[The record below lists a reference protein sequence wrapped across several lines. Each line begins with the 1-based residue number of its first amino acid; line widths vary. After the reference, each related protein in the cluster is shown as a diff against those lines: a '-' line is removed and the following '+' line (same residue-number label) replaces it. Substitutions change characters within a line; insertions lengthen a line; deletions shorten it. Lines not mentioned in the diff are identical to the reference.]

1 MVQIRK
7 AKTQDLESILK
18 IWLEAS
24 VKAHHFIPTSFW
36 QNQLDDMRNIYLP
49 SSKNYVLEKYNTV
62 IGFASVLEDNSLLV
76 TLFIDPKNQGQGY
89 GSSLIEFLKQHYP
102 RLDLKVYAENTAS
115 VHFYQKHGF
124 QVIEKSMDE
133 HTKHDEFHMTWLK
146 EK

>member
-62 IGFASVLEDNSLLV
+62 IGFASVLEDNSLW
-76 TLFIDPKNQGQGY
+76 PPY
-89 GSSLIEFLKQHYP
+89 SLILKI
-102 RLDLKVYAENTAS
+102 KVKGMAHHSLN
-115 VHFYQKHGF
+115 F
-124 QVIEKSMDE
+124 
-133 HTKHDEFHMTWLK
+133 
-146 EK
+146 